1 MFKIIELSHHCWLY
15 KKRFLCFTFLGMV
28 FHESPTPKIGR
39 KKKQVFCGGVRWDE
53 WSTNLFFEA
62 PRIREFEDICLVLV
76 ALKLPPLGDQRSPI
90 TDKKCCRTANV
101 VWKSRTCCLGFLRMT
116 TVLHKSMS
124 NFKFPSTLL
133 INNFP
138 PTSPTTAALSDLL

>member
-1 MFKIIELSHHCWLY
+1 
-15 KKRFLCFTFLGMV
+15 MV

-76 ALKLPPLGDQRSPI
+76 ALKLPPLGDQRFVKDHRS
-90 TDKKCCRTANV
+90 RTKNV
-101 VWKSRTCCLGFLRMT
+101 VEPQTWYGNQG
-116 TVLHKSMS
+116 H
-124 NFKFPSTLL
+124 
-133 INNFP
+133 
-138 PTSPTTAALSDLL
+138 AALDFFV

>member
-1 MFKIIELSHHCWLY
+1 
-15 KKRFLCFTFLGMV
+15 MV

-39 KKKQVFCGGVRWDE
+39 KKNKCFVGGSGGMNGQQV
-53 WSTNLFFEA
+53 NLFFEA